1 MRFADVA
8 VAFALLLL
16 SGCSATQQVAEPAER
31 VEIISMTP
39 LPPIMS
45 LSQITGMKLNVLMHV
60 LKDGTVENI
69 RMLGSSGD
77 AEWDSL
83 ALQSMKQ
90 WRYAPPHREGVLTDL
105 WFRQLVVV
113 QIQEPIV
120 MTIGEL
126 VCSSSREAD
135 SLYSLLGRGVD
146 LDHLFRQKMTTL
158 DIHTYPQKVRNH
170 LKDLGKDEH
179 AAPLRVGENYMIYKR
194 FRDKIY

>member
-1 MRFADVA
+1 MRHASIA
-8 VAFALLLL
+8 VAFIVLLLA
-16 SGCSATQQVAEPAER
+16 GCSTTQQVAEPSER
-31 VEIISMTP
+31 LEIISMTP
-39 LPPIMS
+39 LPPITS
-45 LSQITGMKLNVLMHV
+45 LLQMTGMKLNALMHV
-60 LKDGTVENI
+60 LKDGSVENI

-113 QIQEPIV
+113 QIQEPVV

-135 SLYSLLGRGVD
+135 SLYALLGRGTD

-158 DIHTYPQKVRNH
+158 DIHTYPQKVRNV
-170 LKDLGKDEH
+170 LKDLRKDEH
-179 AAPLRVGENYMIYKR
+179 TAPLRVGNNYIIYRR
-194 FRDKIY
+194 FRDGG

>member
-1 MRFADVA
+1 MRYRDLVVSMALLLILGCGPTEDVA
-8 VAFALLLL
+8 VP
-16 SGCSATQQVAEPAER
+16 SER
-31 VEIISMTP
+31 LELVSMTP

-69 RMLGSSGD
+69 KMLGSSGD
-77 AEWDSL
+77 TEWDSL

-90 WRYAPPHREGVLTDL
+90 WRYAPPRREGVVTDL

-126 VCSSSREAD
+126 VCNTSREAD
-135 SLYSLLGRGVD
+135 SLYALLGRGVD
-146 LDHLFRQKMTTL
+146 LDQLFRQKTAKL
-158 DIHTYPQKVRNH
+158 DIHMYPQKVRNH
-170 LKDLGKDEH
+170 LKDLGKEEH
-179 AAPLRVGENYMIYKR
+179 TSPLRVGENYIIYKR

>member
-1 MRFADVA
+1 MKYANIA
-8 VAFALLLL
+8 VAFALLLF
-16 SGCSATQQVAEPAER
+16 SGCSTTQQVAEPSER
-31 VEIISMTP
+31 FEIISMTP

-45 LSQITGMKLNVLMHV
+45 LAQITGMKLNVLMHV

-69 RMLGSSGD
+69 KMLGSSGD
-77 AEWDSL
+77 TEWDSL

-105 WFRQLVVV
+105 WFRQLVIV
-113 QIQEPIV
+113 QIQEPVV

-126 VCSSSREAD
+126 VCSSPREAD

-146 LDHLFRQKMTTL
+146 LDHLFRQKMATL
-158 DIHTYPQKVRNH
+158 DIHMYPQKVRNH
-170 LKDLGKDEH
+170 LKDLGKEEH
-179 AAPLRVGENYMIYKR
+179 TSPLRVGENYIIYKR